1 MFERRY
7 IFSNIIFFGIY
18 DHKST
23 TCVKIVVELQS
34 CQSIHQ
40 ILVAT
45 KIGSSKNC
53 AMAQNSWIRKYLQQI
68 ITLLME
74 EILHQLID
82 SLSARYL
89 QGFMHH
95 GFSRISSIN
104 SIIKI
109 NPWSRFLS
117 NHFELPDFHKMPI
130 VFSNWMFLREIIRP
144 LHQQGMYHNAPAISR
159 VLPLTAHPTH
169 PTAPSNR
176 NPTWNTSLRA
186 SASSTLVVPKR
197 IPRLNWT
204 CPLWKRRNVRPKP
217 PIFWGFQ
224 QLVFGGVHGFRKGRW
239 CSSSFQRAFGA
250 PDEGFQSSYAQTIN
264 EPVATATTITIVII
278 EFCRDP

>member
-1 MFERRY
+1 M
-7 IFSNIIFFGIY
+7 
-18 DHKST
+18 HQ
-23 TCVKIVVELQS
+23 VV
-34 CQSIHQ
+34 
-40 ILVAT
+40 
-45 KIGSSKNC
+45 
-53 AMAQNSWIRKYLQQI
+53 
-68 ITLLME
+68 
-74 EILHQLID
+74 
-82 SLSARYL
+82 
-89 QGFMHH
+89 
-95 GFSRISSIN
+95 SRISSIN

-130 VFSNWMFLREIIRP
+130 FFSNWMLLREIILP

-186 SASSTLVVPKR
+186 SASATLVVPKR
-197 IPRLNWT
+197 IPRLNCQ

-278 EFCRDP
+278 EFCRDLETQRCIIIAQVHPRMLPAHGCCTGAHLLGLGALWLDLLWLRHSQARRGHVGLGAFVASPTNTSTTCTSSEDPRQFFCTY